1 MVNQVIPATN
11 EEMEH
16 YLMFPDL
23 YCKGHEGG
31 AGPLC
36 EECLE
41 KKIKEDEI
49 SKYMSEMY
57 EEENNG

>member
-1 MVNQVIPATN
+1 MSAENEPQIEAATN

-23 YCKGHEGG
+23 YCRGHEGG

-36 EECLE
+36 DDCLE
-41 KKIKEDEI
+41 EEIEREEI
-49 SKYMSEMY
+49 SRYMREMQ
-57 EEENNG
+57 